1 MDLAGFPNVL
11 LQPLGADIAVD
22 GDGDV
27 RPVRRHDYPVA

>member
-1 MDLAGFPNVL
+1 MDFAGFLHVL

-27 RPVRRHDYPVA
+27 RPELSLVD